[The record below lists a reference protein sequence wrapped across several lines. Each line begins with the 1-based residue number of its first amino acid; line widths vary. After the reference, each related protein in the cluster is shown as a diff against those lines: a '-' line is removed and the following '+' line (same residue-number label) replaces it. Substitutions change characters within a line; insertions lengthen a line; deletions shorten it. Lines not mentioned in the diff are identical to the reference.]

1 MTYRLTRNGGEEDE
15 NTSQSFYNFDDAY
28 KSLRGVVYGDI
39 TTQMLTMRTVLIMT
53 LSTQSKNLTYLRCQ
67 LMTCSNSLKSSDS
80 AS

>member
-15 NTSQSFYNFDDAY
+15 NTSQSFYNFDDTY
-28 KSLRGVVYGDI
+28 KFLRGGYGDI
-39 TTQMLTMRTVLIMT
+39 TAQMLTMRAVLIMT
-53 LSTQSKNLTYLRCQ
+53 LSTQRKILTYLRCQ